1 MIHRREAEVDNKR
14 MTATNCCRLGGR
26 GWIISGIQQ
35 SIALGK
41 KKEMC
46 KITMNGMKDW
56 NWI

>member
-41 KKEMC
+41 KKR
-46 KITMNGMKDW
+46 DV
-56 NWI
+56 